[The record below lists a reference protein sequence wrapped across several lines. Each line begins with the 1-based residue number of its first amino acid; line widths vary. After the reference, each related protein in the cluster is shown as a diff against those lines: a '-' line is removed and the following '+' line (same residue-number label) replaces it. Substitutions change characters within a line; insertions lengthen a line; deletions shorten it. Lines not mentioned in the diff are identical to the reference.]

1 MRYSNSDGGPTRDF
15 YGQLIFTL
23 SQQTDVKI
31 ALLHSVAITLSG
43 ACPTGHA
50 E

>member
-23 SQQTDVKI
+23 SQQTDVKR
-31 ALLHSVAITLSG
+31 APLRPDAITLSLNGYG
-43 ACPTGHA
+43 AT
-50 E
+50 